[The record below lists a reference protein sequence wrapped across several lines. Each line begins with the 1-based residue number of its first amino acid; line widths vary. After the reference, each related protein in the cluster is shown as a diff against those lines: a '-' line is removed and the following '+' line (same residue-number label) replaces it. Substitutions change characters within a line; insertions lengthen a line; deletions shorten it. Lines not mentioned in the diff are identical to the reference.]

1 MFAEREEFFL
11 TRMSSEK
18 TISIFSRPRAQNG
31 FDYFLSR
38 PARDKKYFARS
49 VCRSHPTGG
58 KAQSAAKLFQKK
70 AIYGLF
76 FTPQLL
82 VANFSTL
89 LGGLFARL
97 LVS

>member
-1 MFAEREEFFL
+1 VEREEFFL

-18 TISIFSRPRAQNG
+18 TISIFSRLRAQNG

-49 VCRSHPTGG
+49 VCRSTLRVARH
-58 KAQSAAKLFQKK
+58 KAQRNFFKK
-70 AIYGLF
+70 EAIYGLF
-76 FTPQLL
+76 FELQPL
-82 VANFSTL
+82 VANFSTP
-89 LGGLFARL
+89 LGGLFACL